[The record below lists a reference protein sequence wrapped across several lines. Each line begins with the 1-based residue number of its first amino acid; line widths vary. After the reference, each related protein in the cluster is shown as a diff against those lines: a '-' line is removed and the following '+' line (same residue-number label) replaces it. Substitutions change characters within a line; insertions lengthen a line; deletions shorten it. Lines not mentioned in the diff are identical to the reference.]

1 MEAQLSELQED
12 LELERQ
18 ARTKA
23 EKHRRDLGEELEALK
38 TELEDTLDS
47 TAAQQELR
55 YRYSRT
61 SLCRYFES
69 RYQQTNLCS
78 LCSGPSVRQRW
89 HSLRR
94 LWTKRPEFTNSS
106 WGR

>member
-1 MEAQLSELQED
+1 MLQHLYVNVLLLLCFASRIEEEAAAKNAAQKKIRELEAQISELQED

-18 ARTKA
+18 ARSKA

-55 YRYSRT
+55 SG
-61 SLCRYFES
+61 LLLEEACS
-69 RYQQTNLCS
+69 RYIS
-78 LCSGPSVRQRW
+78 RKYV
-89 HSLRR
+89 
-94 LWTKRPEFTNSS
+94 
-106 WGR
+106 

>member
-18 ARTKA
+18 CRTKA

-47 TAAQQELR
+47 TAVQQELR
-55 YRYSRT
+55 YCSQYSI
-61 SLCRYFES
+61 
-69 RYQQTNLCS
+69 
-78 LCSGPSVRQRW
+78 V
-89 HSLRR
+89 
-94 LWTKRPEFTNSS
+94 
-106 WGR
+106 

>member
-1 MEAQLSELQED
+1 MQED

-18 ARTKA
+18 ARAKA

-55 YRYSRT
+55 CGDPFWMGVGVGAVWVGEGRGR
-61 SLCRYFES
+61 C
-69 RYQQTNLCS
+69 
-78 LCSGPSVRQRW
+78 
-89 HSLRR
+89 
-94 LWTKRPEFTNSS
+94 
-106 WGR
+106 WGGLFSTAALELTQERFG